1 MRTIL
6 LLILAFGLI
15 VSLAF
20 NAYLLYDMGEVWIEL
35 MDIHELLI
43 EVLEHLQTNRGVT
56 I

>member
-1 MRTIL
+1 MKTIL

-20 NAYLLYDMGEVWIEL
+20 NAYLLYDMGEIWIEL
-35 MDIHELLI
+35 IDIHELLI
-43 EVLEHLQTNRGVT
+43 EVLEHLQINRRVA